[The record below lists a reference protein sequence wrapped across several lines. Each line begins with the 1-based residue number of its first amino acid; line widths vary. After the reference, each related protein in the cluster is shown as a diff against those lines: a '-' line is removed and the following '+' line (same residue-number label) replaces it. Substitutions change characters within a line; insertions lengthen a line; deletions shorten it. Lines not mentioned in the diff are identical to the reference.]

1 MFSVYLS
8 VISSTFPILTLQ
20 IIPVSC
26 QTYYPSLEKGGNTEL
41 PFLGQ
46 FCLFPKSQWNVK
58 PPHPIF
64 VYVFVFVFV
73 LISTCIKAIAGGTFV
88 SAASP
93 TPPSPCTLPSLC
105 IVPMYSRVSISSY
118 HHQRQQKQ
126 RLHLRSKIFEPLC
139 SLSPRSFLADEI
151 PSLPRVWSA
160 P

>member
-93 TPPSPCTLPSLC
+93 PSPLSALSQCTAVSASLHIIISGSRNKDFTFVPKYLSLYAPSLQDLSWQTKSHPSPVC
-105 IVPMYSRVSISSY
+105 GPP
-118 HHQRQQKQ
+118 
-126 RLHLRSKIFEPLC
+126 LR
-139 SLSPRSFLADEI
+139 
-151 PSLPRVWSA
+151 
-160 P
+160 